1 MFPYEVGKI
10 SFVEAKRD
18 PTLIPVKDDSIP
30 SGINVFL
37 EKALELPDPVILD
50 YVELNDVFLA
60 FIPLIPRALETYE
73 FVDPSNPSLIHLSEK
88 AHRNI

>member
-10 SFVEAKRD
+10 SLVEAKRD
-18 PTLIPVKDDSIP
+18 PTLIPVMEDSIP
-30 SGINVFL
+30 SGINVFV

-60 FIPLIPRALETYE
+60 FIPLIPRALETYD
-73 FVDPSNPSLIHLSEK
+73 FVDPSNLSLHP
-88 AHRNI
+88 

>member
-10 SFVEAKRD
+10 SFAEAGRD
-18 PTLIPVKDDSIP
+18 PTLIPVQDDSIP
-30 SGINVFL
+30 SEINVFV
-37 EKALELPDPVILD
+37 EKTLELPDPVILD

-73 FVDPSNPSLIHLSEK
+73 FVDPFNQSLHPQ
-88 AHRNI
+88 H